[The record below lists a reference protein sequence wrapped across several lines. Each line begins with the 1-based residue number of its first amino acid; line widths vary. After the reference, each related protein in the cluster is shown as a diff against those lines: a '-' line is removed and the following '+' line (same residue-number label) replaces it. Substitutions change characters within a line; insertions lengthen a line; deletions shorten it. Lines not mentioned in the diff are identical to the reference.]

1 MFNILQLLFPMLLN
15 LFFKWLKA
23 FSLIGAAAGAG
34 AGEKTGAGQNRTVF
48 ATLTKRKVQYKAVV
62 NV

>member
-1 MFNILQLLFPMLLN
+1 MLLN